1 MMKTNAKRKNSAIK
15 KLVPAAGMLAL
26 STSMLATSTY
36 AWFTMNKDVTVT
48 GLQTKAVAEEGIV
61 IAAYTGADHTT
72 APADSAY
79 TNTAA
84 ATTHSPVL
92 ELKPTFTAN
101 ATGWYH
107 NFSKSATNG
116 QVYSD
121 AGYEDVSNIGENTYY
136 LMDKFSIKG
145 LGGNQT
151 VYVKDINVT
160 NGGTQDYDAS
170 LRVLI
175 VSGNNVLFFDKAG
188 TRTGTFTTGTGG
200 DISTAL
206 SYDLTTENTA
216 GAEILTADR
225 DGEDVYVY
233 MYYDGED
240 AACKSS
246 NIPSDAFAAT
256 TITVTFTTEAPSG
269 GAGG

>member
-1 MMKTNAKRKNSAIK
+1 MMKMKLNKKIAGATAMLMLSAT
-15 KLVPAAGMLAL
+15 MLG
-26 STSMLATSTY
+26 TSTF

-61 IAAYTGADHTT
+61 IAAYTGADHST
-72 APADSAY
+72 APAEADY

-84 ATTHSPVL
+84 ATTHTPIL
-92 ELKPTFTAN
+92 ELKPTFTNTA
-101 ATGWYH
+101 AAWYH

-121 AGYEDVSNIGENTYY
+121 AGYEDVTTIGENTYY

-160 NGGTQDYDAS
+160 DGGTQDYDAS
-170 LRVLI
+170 LRILVK
-175 VSGNNVLFFDKAG
+175 SGNTVLFFDKAG
-188 TRTGTFTTGTGG
+188 TRTDTITTGTGG
-200 DISTAL
+200 AISSAL
-206 SYDLTTENTA
+206 SYSFTTENTS
-216 GAEILTADR
+216 GAQILTADR
-225 DGEDVYVY
+225 DGEDVYIY

-240 AACKSS
+240 TACKSA
-246 NIPSDAFAAT
+246 NIPTDAFAAT
-256 TITVTFTTEAPSG
+256 TITVTFTTDAEHLSDAPVTP
-269 GAGG
+269 